1 MAEDPLV
8 RVADRPEA
16 PRPGLVTR
24 AKTRLFSDGS
34 LTKKASLNSV
44 AQALDYAAR
53 AITGLVVNPILLHH
67 LGDTGFGNWQVL
79 QRLIGHTNPAGGRP
93 AEALKW
99 FVANRQSSTDL
110 EDKRRAVGSAVAVWL
125 IFLPILLPI
134 GLAISWFAPGW
145 MHVPPAGAWIIRIA
159 GMVLIADIIV
169 AGITNIPWAVM
180 AGQNVAYKRMGLT
193 ASLEF
198 VEGILLVVA
207 AVMGFGLVGIAVATV
222 AGTTVIGATYFWL
235 TRIYVPWF
243 GYAKPDMPAVRR
255 FLSLSWWF
263 LVWNFV
269 MKVTM
274 GGDII
279 VLGIAG
285 TASEVTVY
293 SLTRFVP
300 ITIMAGV
307 TSLVFGMA
315 PGLGGLIGAGETSRA
330 SRVRNETMAA
340 AWMMATVAGAGV
352 LLWER
357 SFLRLWVGERYYP
370 GLGPTLLIVLM
381 VVQLTVIRVDSNIID
396 LTLNLRRKVLLGVV
410 SIGLS
415 VALAWLFVAEYHLG
429 IAGVVTGFVLGRI
442 PQSLAYPSM
451 IGRILHIPLWS
462 QLKGLLRG
470 ALTTGALFGLTAV
483 GGEILTVRT
492 WIGLIVVSVVSGA
505 VLIAGAFFGGLS
517 AQQRRWLWSRARR
530 VARLR

>member
-1 MAEDPLV
+1 MADESGTTLV
-8 RVADRPEA
+8 DRPGPVA
-16 PRPGLVTR
+16 R
-24 AKTRLFSDGS
+24 AKARLFSDGS
-34 LTKKASLNSV
+34 LTKKASLNSI
-44 AQALDYAAR
+44 AQALDYGAR
-53 AITGLVVNPILLHH
+53 AITGLVTNPILLHH
-67 LGDTGFGNWQVL
+67 LGDVGFGNWQVL

-99 FVANRQSSTDL
+99 FIANRQASDDT
-110 EDKRRAVGSAVAVWL
+110 EDKRRTVGSAIAVWF

-134 GLAISWFAPGW
+134 GAAISWFAPIW
-145 MHVPPAGAWIIRIA
+145 MHVPPAGAWIIRAA
-159 GMVLIADIIV
+159 GAVLIADIIV

-198 VEGILLVVA
+198 VEGALLIVA
-207 AVMGFGLVGIAVATV
+207 AVLGWGLLGLAFATI
-222 AGTTVIGATYFWL
+222 AGTTVIGATYYWL

-243 GYAKPDMPAVRR
+243 GYARPDMQAVRR
-255 FLSLSWWF
+255 FLGLSWWF

-269 MKVTM
+269 MKITM

-285 TASEVTVY
+285 SATAVTVY
-293 SLTRFVP
+293 SLTRFIP

-315 PGLGGLIGAGETSRA
+315 PGLGGLIGAGDTRKA
-330 SRVRNETMAA
+330 GRVRNETMAS

-370 GLGPTLLIVLM
+370 GLTPTFLIVLM
-381 VVQLTVIRVDSNIID
+381 VVQLTLIRVDSNIID
-396 LTLNLRRKVLLGVV
+396 LTLNLRRKVLIGVL
-410 SIGLS
+410 SAGLS
-415 VALAWLFVAEYHLG
+415 VTLAWVLITHFHLG
-429 IAGVVTGFVLGRI
+429 ITGVVLGFTIGRI

-451 IGRILHIPLWS
+451 IGRILTIPASS
-462 QLKGLLRG
+462 QVKGLLRG
-470 ALTTGALFGLTAV
+470 TLATGALFAVAAV
-483 GGEILTVRT
+483 GGESIHVHT
-492 WIGLIVVSVVSGA
+492 WIGLILGAGVSG
-505 VLIAGAFFGGLS
+505 VLLTVAAFFVGLS
-517 AQQRRWLWSRARR
+517 ATQRRWLWSRARR
-530 VARLR
+530 VARLK